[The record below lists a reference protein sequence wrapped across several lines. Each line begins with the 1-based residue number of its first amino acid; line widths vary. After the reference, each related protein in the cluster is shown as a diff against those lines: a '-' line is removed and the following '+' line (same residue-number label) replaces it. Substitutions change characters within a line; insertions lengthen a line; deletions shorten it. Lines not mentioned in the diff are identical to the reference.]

1 MRRTE
6 EERSGATTPH
16 HLQAD
21 DRRVVRQVK
30 EMEGSREK
38 EKGEGRGEKGGA
50 VEVQGGTE
58 SVEGGMERGSQN
70 A

>member
-50 VEVQGGTE
+50 VVGGCWWWWL
-58 SVEGGMERGSQN
+58 GGLTGSL
-70 A
+70 